1 VTASTNPWS
10 QVYKLAA
17 GKTRANNIMTT
28 LRKPGSLNIEY
39 TGNNVSNVEYHF
51 PEDRE
56 EEESQHHK
64 TCGNLL
70 RNQQVPAKM

>member
-1 VTASTNPWS
+1 
-10 QVYKLAA
+10 
-17 GKTRANNIMTT
+17 MTT